1 MAKSDGYEIDWFTG
15 EDYEED
21 RCMGYDC
28 TIQEDFIVRMS
39 LRYKDGVPNPKMPVK
54 MQTRSVEWG
63 EDGERWYEFGLNKRD
78 TLSEAWELFEES
90 VVNQSMCGKPHDS
103 KLKDLDVG
111 RIHYDHGKWVC
122 YTRERRHHG
131 DNLEGRKSKIK
142 SYDELNTLEEALET
156 LSGKIHL

>member
-1 MAKSDGYEIDWFTG
+1 MALSEDIFEG

-28 TIQEDFIVRMS
+28 TIKEDFIVRMT
-39 LRYKDGVPNPKMPVK
+39 LKYKDGVPNSKLPVK

-63 EDGERWYEFGLNKRD
+63 EDGERWYEFGLGKRD

-90 VVNQSMCGKPHDS
+90 VVNQSMCGKPHPG
-103 KLKDLDVG
+103 KLVEIEVG
-111 RIHYDHGKWVC
+111 RVHYDHDKWVC
-122 YTRERRHHG
+122 YTRERSFTG
-131 DNLEGRKSKIK
+131 DNQEGRKSQIK
-142 SYDELNTLEEALET
+142 SYDELNTLDEALET